1 MVEEITLSPMTLQDL
16 EAVHAVERT
25 SFMTPWSMRAFVSEL
40 TENAYADYIVARTA
54 DGQVVGYAG
63 QWIVLDEAHVT
74 NIAVHQNHRGRG
86 IGERLL
92 LELMARAKARG
103 ARRMTL
109 EVRRSNLPAQQLYLK
124 LGFVARGVRKGY
136 YTDTREDAIVMWRD
150 RLP

>member
-1 MVEEITLSPMTLQDL
+1 MVEEITLTPMTLQDL

-40 TENAYADYIVARTA
+40 TENAYADYIVARTG
-54 DGQVVGYAG
+54 DGAVVGYAG

-74 NIAVHQNHRGRG
+74 NIAVHQSHRGRG

-92 LELMARAKARG
+92 LELMSRGSARG

-150 RLP
+150 RL